1 MPEQIDES
9 QIKVG
14 DLARIL
20 PDAVLPEIAKN
31 LLADIMQSIPPHHM
45 NGGESLYTR
54 GFVDIM
60 GGDNFFNVEVDV
72 PLALGKEIVR
82 DSISYDLSGEQEVQI
97 QTLGVDNNAVLDQIG
112 LFILSNVNSGSHL
125 HNFAIDLL
133 GELGAVAFYKNQGT
147 VEAGEVEGYMFEAI
161 DKSIKKAV
169 DIKTKY
175 FWQGVRKHIEA
186 LLKFGKIELF
196 KSAMDVFNDAVGED
210 SNARLS
216 YDIEHDFAGD
226 VEVVE
231 EVLNYIINP
240 IEYLKANPD
249 MTINLTQ
256 YEQQYGKLPRQ
267 PGLPGIE

>member
-1 MPEQIDES
+1 MS
-9 QIKVG
+9 
-14 DLARIL
+14 
-20 PDAVLPEIAKN
+20 
-31 LLADIMQSIPPHHM
+31 
-45 NGGESLYTR
+45 GGESLYTR
-54 GFVDIM
+54 GFVDIIG
-60 GGDNFFNVEVDV
+60 GGDNFFNVEVNV

-112 LFILSNVNSGSHL
+112 LFILSNVNSGSNL

-133 GELGAVAFYKNQGT
+133 GELGAVAFNKNQET
-147 VEAGEVEGYMFEAI
+147 VESDEVEIYMFENI
-161 DKSIKKAV
+161 ENRVNKAK

-175 FWQGVRKHIEA
+175 YWQGVRKHIEA
-186 LLKFGKIELF
+186 LLKSGKIELF
-196 KSAMDVFNDAVGED
+196 KSAMDVFNEADGED
-210 SNARLS
+210 SDARLS

-226 VEVVE
+226 AEVVE
-231 EVLNYIINP
+231 EVLDYIINP

-249 MTINLTQ
+249 MPINLPA